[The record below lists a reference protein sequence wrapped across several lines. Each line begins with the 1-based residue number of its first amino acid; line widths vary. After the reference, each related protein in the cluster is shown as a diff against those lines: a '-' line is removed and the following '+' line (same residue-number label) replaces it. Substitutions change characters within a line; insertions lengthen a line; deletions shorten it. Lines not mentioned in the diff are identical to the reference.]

1 MSRAFDPTELREMLV
16 SHKDWPVVFLVDSD
30 VVGDDCWNWYAGGYS
45 CKEGE
50 VLDCEQNINPE
61 RNYSDREDFR
71 ADVERYVCL
80 TAEKYLTDEEID
92 ARTEEICRK
101 YEPCW
106 EKAVIVY
113 VTT

>member
-1 MSRAFDPTELREMLV
+1 MSRAFDSKELREMLV
-16 SHKDWPVVFLVDSD
+16 SHKDWPVVILVDSD

-50 VLDCEQNINPE
+50 VLDCEQDIKPE
-61 RNYSDREDFR
+61 RTYTDRSEFEE
-71 ADVERYVCL
+71 DVEDYVY
-80 TAEKYLTDEEID
+80 TNAELELSDEQFD
-92 ARTEEICRK
+92 AAVDRICK
-101 YEPCW
+101 QYEPCW